1 MVLEFRNENYFLS
14 NMFECEILYK
24 GFTFKCSE
32 ALFQACKACNIE
44 DFMKF
49 VGLNGFEAKKLGRC
63 IKLRKDWNDIRVNI
77 MYEVLKL
84 KFSNPELKAKLLA
97 TGNEELIEGNYWND
111 KFWGVSLK
119 DYEGDNNLGKLLMR
133 IRKEIREEEFLKEI
147 NFTLDVKSDINYY
160 IIYKNGE
167 FFTKLPKKGTDL
179 NYVKEHF
186 QIKE

>member
-1 MVLEFRNENYFLS
+1 MVLEFRNEYYFLS
-14 NMFECEILYK
+14 NMFECEVVYK
-24 GFTFKCSE
+24 GIKFRSSE
-32 ALFQACKACNIE
+32 SLFQALKACNNE

-49 VGLNGFEAKKLGRC
+49 INLNGFEAKKLGRC
-63 IKLRKDWNDIRVNI
+63 IKLRKDWNEVRVNI

-84 KFSNPELKAKLLA
+84 KFSNPELRAKLLA
-97 TGNEELIEGNYWND
+97 TGYEELIEGNNWND

-119 DYEGDNNLGKLLMR
+119 DYKGENHLGRLLMI
-133 IRKEIREEEFLKEI
+133 IRKEIREEEAMKGIVFSVDSE
-147 NFTLDVKSDINYY
+147 SDINYY

-167 FFTKLPKKGTDL
+167 FFTRLPKKGTDL